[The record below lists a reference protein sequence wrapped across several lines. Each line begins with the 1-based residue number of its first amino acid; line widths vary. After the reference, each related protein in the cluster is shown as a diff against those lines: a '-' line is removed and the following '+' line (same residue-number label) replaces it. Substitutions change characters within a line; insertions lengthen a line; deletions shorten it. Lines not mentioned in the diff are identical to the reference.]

1 MLGPVLGTGAKTFNK
16 NKVPVLTVLTTYFS
30 ICVLGGEICHFQ
42 KNKISMKKNI
52 KQKKVQRM
60 TVVRSVALLMGL
72 LDSDT
77 WRCKMQGHELCSHL
91 GEVSSRGGKVYS

>member
-42 KNKISMKKNI
+42 KNKISMKKYKTEKDTKNDSG
-52 KQKKVQRM
+52 QECC
-60 TVVRSVALLMGL
+60 SVDGPL
-72 LDSDT
+72 
-77 WRCKMQGHELCSHL
+77 RQ
-91 GEVSSRGGKVYS
+91 